1 MFPSDGINMVY
12 STEDQKFIMF
22 GCAEMQQYRFSLFL
36 REVLS
41 T

>member
-22 GCAEMQQYRFSLFL
+22 GCAEMQQYRFFF